1 MTVVIPPPAPNRAL
15 INGEAATGSRV
26 WNRGLHYGDG
36 VFRTCLI
43 YEEQV
48 IDIEKQ
54 IDKVIN
60 DAEVVSL
67 YFGERE
73 TLIREAQQLAQGQQQ
88 AVLKILLIRAGAARG
103 YRTSVATAD
112 RLLCTYPTSRY
123 PAAHWERGIAV
134 FRSRVRLGSQPML
147 AGVKHLNRLEQILAS
162 REWETGADEGI
173 LADDQDRPVS
183 GTRGNLFWVKQGV
196 LRTPA
201 LDRCGV
207 AGLMRDKVLLTA
219 AMLKLPCTVAEG
231 SWNELEGADEVF
243 VTNSLIGLWPVRV
256 MGAKTWTAPGPVT
269 RRLMDT
275 IKHPQLRDV

>member
-1 MTVVIPPPAPNRAL
+1 MTVGMSATVPNKAL
-15 INGEAATGSRV
+15 INGEAAAGSRV

-43 YEEQV
+43 YEGQV
-48 IDIEKQ
+48 IDLEKQ
-54 IDKVIN
+54 IEKIIN

-67 YFGERE
+67 YFAHPE
-73 TLIREAQQLAQGQQQ
+73 TLLREAQQLAQGQAQ
-88 AVLKILLIRAGAARG
+88 AVLKILLIRAGASRG

-123 PAAHWERGIAV
+123 PSANWERGIVV

-162 REWETGADEGI
+162 REWEPGADEGI
-173 LADDQDRPVS
+173 MGDDQNRPVS
-183 GTRGNLFWVKQGV
+183 GTRGNLFWAKQGA

-207 AGLMRDKVLLTA
+207 AGLMRDKVLQGA
-219 AMLKLPCTVAEG
+219 SALKLPCSVAEG
-231 SWNELEGADEVF
+231 SWEELESADEVF
-243 VTNSLIGLWPVRV
+243 VTNSLIGLWPVRT
-256 MGAKTWTAPGPVT
+256 MGDKSWAAPGPVT
-269 RRLMDT
+269 RRLMET